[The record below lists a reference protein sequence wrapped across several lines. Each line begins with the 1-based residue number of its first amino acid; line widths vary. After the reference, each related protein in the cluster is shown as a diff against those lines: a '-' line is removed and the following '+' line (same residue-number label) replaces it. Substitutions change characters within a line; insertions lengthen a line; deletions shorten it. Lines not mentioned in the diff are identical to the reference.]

1 MLSLNI
7 KTASIEPLKPN
18 SKNKANKTKKK
29 KSKSNKN
36 LHISVKITK
45 KL

>member
-1 MLSLNI
+1 MFSFNL
-7 KTASIEPLKPN
+7 KTAFIEPLKPN